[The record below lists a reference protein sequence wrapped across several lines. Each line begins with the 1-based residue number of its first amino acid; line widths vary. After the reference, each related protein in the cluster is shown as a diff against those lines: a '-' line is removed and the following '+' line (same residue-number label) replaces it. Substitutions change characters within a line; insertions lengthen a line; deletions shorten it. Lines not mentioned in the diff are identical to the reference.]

1 MHGEID
7 NHAHIRHTR
16 REWTDASN
24 GDRQDV
30 LVADRFLDRLDGRI
44 EALDMADHED
54 DAGQPRGGN
63 DRAALVY
70 RRCDRLLDQN
80 MRAALDADQ
89 RKFPMQ
95 VGRGRDR
102 HRIDPFGQQRLD
114 SANALQPSTS
124 DTKSRCLRS
133 GSAYADELDPRQI
146 GKDACVIAAHDADA
160 DHPYP

>member
-63 DRAALVY
+63 DRATLVY

-80 MRAALDADQ
+80 MRAVLDADQ

-95 VGRGRDR
+95 VGRGRDS

-114 SANALQPSTS
+114 PAECLAAQYFGYETALLAVGI
-124 DTKSRCLRS
+124 R
-133 GSAYADELDPRQI
+133 YADELDPRQI
-146 GKDACVIAAHDADA
+146 GKDACVIAPHDADA